1 MEQLDIIMIYDMIT
15 KEDKIF
21 IINAYLKELSC
32 DKYVLNNKIKTD
44 STENEIAEINSKIFL
59 VDQKIQAIESE
70 KTNINEGE

>member
-1 MEQLDIIMIYDMIT
+1 MIYDMIT

>member
-1 MEQLDIIMIYDMIT
+1 MIYDMIT

-44 STENEIAEINSKIFL
+44 LTENEIAEINSKIFL